1 MVFEDGH
8 NDYSQAGFARSI
20 NVFYGKL
27 IRLESKLLISSF
39 YAVICRDSVLCFNKF
54 LDIQRCFS
62 ITQHYS
68 LYISMCRCVDKQL
81 KKKTLKPLP

>member
-27 IRLESKLLISSF
+27 IRLEVNCSFLLF
-39 YAVICRDSVLCFNKF
+39 
-54 LDIQRCFS
+54 
-62 ITQHYS
+62 TQ
-68 LYISMCRCVDKQL
+68 
-81 KKKTLKPLP
+81 